1 MQLSKNFSL
10 AEMVAS
16 GTAKRM
22 NIDNTPN
29 EEVLGNLTKLAEEVL
44 QPIRDAWGAPVI
56 VSSAYR
62 CPKLNK
68 AVGGVT
74 NSDHKFGCAAD
85 IHTLSDKVVDNKK
98 LFDLIVKMAG
108 DDKISCRQI
117 IDEYGYNWIHVSI
130 NNKYNSKKKNQIVHI
145 K

>member
-44 QPIRDAWGAPVI
+44 QPIRDAWGAPVV

-130 NNKYNSKKKNQIVHI
+130 NNKYNSKKKNQIVHV

>member
-1 MQLSKNFSL
+1 
-10 AEMVAS
+10 MVAS

-44 QPIRDAWGAPVI
+44 QPIRDAWGAPVV

>member
-44 QPIRDAWGAPVI
+44 QPIRDACGAPVV

-117 IDEYGYNWIHVSI
+117 IGEYGYNWIHVSI

>member
-22 NIDNTPN
+22 KIDNTPN
-29 EEVLGNLTKLAEEVL
+29 EEVLGNLTKLAQEVL
-44 QPIRDAWGAPVI
+44 QPIREAWGAPVV

-62 CPKLNK
+62 CPKLNQ
-68 AVGGVT
+68 AVGGAT

-98 LFDLIVKMAG
+98 LFDLVVKLSSEG
-108 DDKISCRQI
+108 KISCRQI
-117 IDEYGYNWIHVSI
+117 IEEYDYNWVHVSI

>member
-44 QPIRDAWGAPVI
+44 QPIRDAWGAPVV

-68 AVGGVT
+68 AVGGVE

-98 LFDLIVKMAG
+98 LFDLIVKMA
-108 DDKISCRQI
+108 DDGKISCRQI

>member
-10 AEMVAS
+10 AEMIAS

-44 QPIRDAWGAPVI
+44 QPIRDAWGAPVV

>member
-29 EEVLGNLTKLAEEVL
+29 EEVLGNLTKLAEKVL
-44 QPIRDAWGAPVI
+44 QPIRDAWGAPVV

>member
-44 QPIRDAWGAPVI
+44 QPIRDAWGAPVV

-68 AVGGVT
+68 VVGGVT

>member
-44 QPIRDAWGAPVI
+44 QPIRDAWGAPVV

-98 LFDLIVKMAG
+98 LFDLIVKMA
-108 DDKISCRQI
+108 DDGKISCRQI

>member
-16 GTAKRM
+16 DTAKRM

-44 QPIRDAWGAPVI
+44 QPIRDAWGAPVV